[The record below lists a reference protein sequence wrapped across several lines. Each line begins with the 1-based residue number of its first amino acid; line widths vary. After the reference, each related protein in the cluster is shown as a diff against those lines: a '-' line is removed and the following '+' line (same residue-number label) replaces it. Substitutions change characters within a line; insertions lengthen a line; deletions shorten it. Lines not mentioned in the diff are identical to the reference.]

1 MGVGMK
7 TLDELKAAYDDAR
20 DAAWAKYYAAWAAE
34 CETAWAASRTASDA
48 ASDAFAAYLKKLEEV
63 ENENI
68 G

>member
-20 DAAWAKYYAAWAAE
+20 DSAWAAYYAAWAAE

-48 ASDAFAAYLKKLEEV
+48 ASDAFDAYLAKLKEV
-63 ENENI
+63 RNENI